1 MQKVKKSRR
10 NSCRQNKVCL
20 RMVAVVIAVILATSA
35 FMTVSAA
42 APETG
47 YTTLNTTV
55 YSALD
60 AVTGVGSGAVF
71 SGSD

>member
-1 MQKVKKSRR
+1 
-10 NSCRQNKVCL
+10 
-20 RMVAVVIAVILATSA
+20 MVAVVIAVILATSA